1 MGRVINPASASKE
14 RHELSMAV
22 IVAIRELMQQTQ
34 VDDHTRDL
42 ASFISVTLES
52 IHKSID
58 VSVVA
63 WEKRGYWVK
72 ADRFRLEWAWSERL
86 GNEMRTAVLN
96 EDWESV
102 ARVAT
107 QIAVKLQSVTV
118 PQRNRIGMP
127 WVGAWEKLLREGG

>member
-14 RHELSMAV
+14 RHELSRAV